1 MDINKIFNLF
11 NFKDEEPEE
20 PTPNVELSDSPIVWI
35 GMFKKLIINYETFTK
50 QLVMFF
56 GKSELS
62 LDVDEL
68 DRISKFMVYERAYNN
83 ICQLDLNNQMHID
96 CLKLYADET
105 FIGTLSLALIYYV
118 DIEEYEKCAFIKQIQ
133 DIINSFQK

>member
-11 NFKDEEPEE
+11 NFRDEEPEE
-20 PTPNVELSDSPIVWI
+20 PTPKVELSDGPVVWL

-56 GKSELS
+56 GKSEPS

-68 DRISKFMVYERAYNN
+68 GKVSKFMVYERAYDNL
-83 ICQLDLNNQMHID
+83 CQLDLTNQMHLD
-96 CLKLYADET
+96 CLKWYADEV
-105 FIGTLSLALIYYV
+105 FSGTLSLALTYYIE
-118 DIEEYEKCAFIKQIQ
+118 IEEYERCAFIKQIQ
-133 DIINSFQK
+133 DTIDSFQK